1 MVWGAHA
8 LRGEGGLGALP
19 QNLKVILLTSLL
31 AVCNLGVMPKPRAS
45 RPYARLHTT
54 IPEEVLNPYKE
65 FARAL
70 DIPMSVILT
79 AVLEPAAPY
88 IRELAQVASEL
99 RVSGGGITPEVSA
112 RVMSILARGL
122 AEGHNLFVEE
132 LRRLEGAKHVQKTEM
147 E

>member
-1 MVWGAHA
+1 
-8 LRGEGGLGALP
+8 
-19 QNLKVILLTSLL
+19 
-31 AVCNLGVMPKPRAS
+31 MPKPRAS

-122 AEGHNLFVEE
+122 AEGHSLFVEE
-132 LRRLEGAKHVQKTEM
+132 LRRLEGAKHVQRTEM